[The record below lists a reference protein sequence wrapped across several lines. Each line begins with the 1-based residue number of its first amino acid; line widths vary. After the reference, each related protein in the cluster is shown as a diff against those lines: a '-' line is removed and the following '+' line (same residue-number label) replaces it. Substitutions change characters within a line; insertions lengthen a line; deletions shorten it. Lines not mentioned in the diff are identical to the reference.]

1 MRKLTELCTV
11 TLAAVAFAAAPAA
24 ASETDSWPAPTTPHD
39 STTTGNLCAP
49 DQAETDGVGSGAESA
64 RGAISVSPPAVGEA
78 GPAGSLSVPPVCEAV
93 PVARVGSV
101 PDGGAT
107 TGNGRWTGSGN
118 AAVLFVA
125 GVGAMAVT
133 GSAVVA
139 HRRTT
144 GIR

>member
-11 TLAAVAFAAAPAA
+11 TLAAVAFAAAPAS
-24 ASETDSWPAPTTPHD
+24 ASETDPRPAPTTPHE
-39 STTTGNLCAP
+39 STTARNLCAP
-49 DQAETDGVGSGAESA
+49 VRSETDDVGSGAESA
-64 RGAISVSPPAVGEA
+64 RGAISVSPAAVGEA
-78 GPAGSLSVPPVCEAV
+78 GPAGSLNVPPACGAV

-101 PDGGAT
+101 PGGGAV

-139 HRRTT
+139 HRRNT